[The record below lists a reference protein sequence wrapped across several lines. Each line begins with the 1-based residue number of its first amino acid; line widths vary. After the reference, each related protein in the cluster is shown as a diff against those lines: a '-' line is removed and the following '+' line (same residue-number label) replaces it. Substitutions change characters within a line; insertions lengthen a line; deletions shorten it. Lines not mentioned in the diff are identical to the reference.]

1 MSRTGAEIRASKQK
15 PSQGSWIKR
24 MMGNDSKAQ
33 TRETKAKQIQ
43 ERISQVERHF
53 GQLCDDMA
61 SYTRKCARLRDKGDQ
76 IAKDL
81 VDYTEAETSNPS
93 MVRSLSEFAS
103 NLATVQDYRQAQVT
117 RLESKVLTPLANYGL
132 KCKHAKNDIKEGV
145 KTQDLEL
152 NTRKKLDRLRQ
163 KSPADRA
170 QLTMAE
176 TELQKASVKASA
188 VTKNLEQLIDKFEEE
203 KLKDL
208 KRVLTDFV
216 NIEMI
221 YHAKALE
228 MYTECFQNIKTFDVE
243 EDIEEFRSKMQ
254 PSNSANRMN
263 MVRSSSYTSLES
275 ADDQR
280 ITSNIRRQQSA
291 PSSRNV
297 TPTKSANNS
306 ALTSPLRAT
315 SDSRNG
321 LDNEET
327 EEEEDEEE
335 ESEEDDDD
343 DDDDDDE
350 YTETETARTETAR
363 STARTDKPKVQS
375 ERTVIKPPSSLIKK
389 VSQ

>member
-15 PSQGSWIKR
+15 PNQRSWIKR
-24 MMGNDSKAQ
+24 MMGNDSKGQ
-33 TRETKAKQIQ
+33 SSENKVKLIQ
-43 ERISQVERHF
+43 ERINLVERHF
-53 GQLCDDMA
+53 GQLCDDVA

-81 VDYTEAETSNPS
+81 VDYTDAETHNPS

-103 NLATVQDYRQAQVT
+103 NLSSVQDYRQAQVT
-117 RLESKVLTPLANYGL
+117 RLEAKVLTPLANYGL
-132 KCKHAKNDIKEGV
+132 KCKQAKNDIKEGM
-145 KTQDLEL
+145 KTQELEV
-152 NTRKKLDRLRQ
+152 TQRKKLDRLRQ
-163 KSPADRA
+163 KAPANRA

-188 VTKNLEQLIDKFEEE
+188 VTKSLEQLIDKFEEE

-208 KRVLTDFV
+208 KKVLTDFV

-228 MYTECFQNIKTFDVE
+228 MYTECFQNIKSFDLD

-275 ADDQR
+275 AEDR
-280 ITSNIRRQQSA
+280 HPPSSIRRQQSA
-291 PSSRNV
+291 PASRNV
-297 TPTKSANNS
+297 TPTKSASTS
-306 ALTSPLRAT
+306 ASPLKAT
-315 SDSRNG
+315 VDSRNG
-321 LDNEET
+321 LDDDET
-327 EEEEDEEE
+327 EEDEDDEEE
-335 ESEEDDDD
+335 SDEDDDD
-343 DDDDDDE
+343 EDDDDDE

-363 STARTDKPKVQS
+363 STARTDKPSGQS
-375 ERTVIKPPSSLIKK
+375 EKTVIRPPSSLIKK